1 VSAPERPT
9 LTLADVA
16 ITERYGDKRTLSP
29 GRVGGE
35 LDFAARCDASDY
47 ESVNMWLRGLANLVE
62 AASSTAIDGDFF
74 DENTG
79 VFLGRVMRTMAA
91 ALEARV
97 DDGRTADGY
106 TVQLSPEALAKLVPA
121 PSKPARSRP
130 PKVVPITRRKG
141 GAS

>member
-1 VSAPERPT
+1 VSAPERPAA
-9 LTLADVA
+9 LTLADLE
-16 ITERYGDKRTLSP
+16 ITERWGAKRRLPP
-29 GRVGGE
+29 GRVGGA

-62 AASSTAIDGDFF
+62 AASSTTIDGDFF

-91 ALEARV
+91 ALEARI
-97 DDGRTADGY
+97 DDGRPGEGY
-106 TVQLSPEALAKLVPA
+106 TVQLTPEALAKLVPA
-121 PSKPARSRP
+121 PVKPTRSR
-130 PKVVPITRRKG
+130 VVPIGARRKG